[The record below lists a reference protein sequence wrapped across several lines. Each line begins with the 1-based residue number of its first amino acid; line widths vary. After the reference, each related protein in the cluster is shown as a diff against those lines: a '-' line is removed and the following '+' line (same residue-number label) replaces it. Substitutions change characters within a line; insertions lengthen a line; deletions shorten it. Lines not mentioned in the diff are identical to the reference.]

1 MLADT
6 PTYTAAELVTII
18 SVILGGLVTI
28 ITAVFA
34 GWAAVKTTKTH
45 TAIREVANDVKT
57 MNALSM
63 GQLAD
68 AAETRRIMSVPLA
81 ERTTGELE
89 HLAAVPPT
97 PTGETPITT

>member
-1 MLADT
+1 VLAET

-18 SVILGGLVTI
+18 SVIMGGLVTI
-28 ITAVFA
+28 IGAVFA
-34 GWAAVKTTKTH
+34 GWAAIKATAAH
-45 TAIREVANDVKT
+45 TAIREVAGDVKT

-68 AAETRRIMSVPLA
+68 AAETRRIMRVPA
-81 ERTTGELE
+81 SERTAAELE
-89 HLAAVPPT
+89 HLAAVPPK